1 MRSLSVELHF
11 ICAIYLNIF
20 LLSSYSEVVNVFG
33 RRTVDT
39 QREPSKKNEILATI
53 PETSER
59 IFELSGHPI
68 EHVEGRTAKIY
79 IQAKNSMQSGTYS
92 LRKWKIEFD
101 NRERWENPT
110 MGWGSTGDPL
120 SNLQPEFGTKEDAII
135 YCQRM
140 G

>member
-1 MRSLSVELHF
+1 ML
-11 ICAIYLNIF
+11 
-20 LLSSYSEVVNVFG
+20 G

-39 QREPSKKNEILATI
+39 KREDVKADEVMATI

-59 IFELSGHPI
+59 VAPLACHPS
-68 EHVEGRTAKIY
+68 EHV
-79 IQAKNSMQSGTYS
+79 IQRKVRIFVPPKNSMQSGTYS
-92 LRKWKIEFD
+92 NRKWLIDFD

-110 MGWGSTGDPL
+110 MGWGSSGDPL
-120 SNLQPEFGTKEDAII
+120 SNLNIEFSNKEDAII

>member
-1 MRSLSVELHF
+1 MDTNKSHFKYSSCYSV
-11 ICAIYLNIF
+11 
-20 LLSSYSEVVNVFG
+20 VVNVFG

-39 QREPSKKNEILATI
+39 QKETAKNDEILATI

-59 IFELSGHPI
+59 VFPLSGHPI
-68 EHVEGRTAKIY
+68 EHVAGRTAKIY

-92 LRKWKIEFD
+92 NRKWKIEFD

-120 SNLQPEFGTKEDAII
+120 SNLQSEFGNKEDAII

>member
-1 MRSLSVELHF
+1 M
-11 ICAIYLNIF
+11 
-20 LLSSYSEVVNVFG
+20 VNVFG

-59 IFELSGHPI
+59 VTELSCHPI
-68 EHVEGRTAKIY
+68 EHVVGRTAKIY

-120 SNLQPEFGTKEDAII
+120 SNLQPEFGNKEDAIV